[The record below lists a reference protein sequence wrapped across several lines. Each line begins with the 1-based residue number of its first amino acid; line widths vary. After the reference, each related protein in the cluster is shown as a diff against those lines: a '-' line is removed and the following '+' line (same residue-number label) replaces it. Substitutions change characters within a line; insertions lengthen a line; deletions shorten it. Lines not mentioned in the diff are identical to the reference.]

1 MQFEKLGDF
10 FLVLELGNF
19 RVLKWPVEIFGVKYY
34 SFDSK
39 LLKLTNFC
47 FFFSLPSLFFR
58 FALDK
63 LCRLLTVEV
72 YSEWGYVT
80 LGMYFGH
87 VETLGIRVGAWI
99 SQSDLG

>member
-47 FFFSLPSLFFR
+47 FFFLMTFFVFSICTR
-58 FALDK
+58 
-63 LCRLLTVEV
+63 
-72 YSEWGYVT
+72 
-80 LGMYFGH
+80 
-87 VETLGIRVGAWI
+87 
-99 SQSDLG
+99 